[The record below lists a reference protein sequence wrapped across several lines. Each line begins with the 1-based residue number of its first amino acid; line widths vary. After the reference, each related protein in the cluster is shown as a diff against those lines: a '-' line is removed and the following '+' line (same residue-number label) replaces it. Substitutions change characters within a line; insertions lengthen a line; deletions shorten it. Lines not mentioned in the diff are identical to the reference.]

1 MPALKI
7 WLKELRLEFLT
18 GSATPVLLGT
28 AVARYESGSWDPLL
42 FVLTLAGAVALH
54 LGANTANDY
63 FDHLSG
69 NDPVNVEYVRP
80 FTGGSRLIQEG
91 LIKPQAV
98 LAASLSFFGAALAIG
113 LILISMRGVGVLV
126 LGLIGAACGYFYTA
140 PPLRLAHRGL
150 GEIAIGISFGL
161 IGPGTY
167 FVQTGKVTLSS
178 VLATLPVMF
187 LIIAVIW
194 INEFQDSRADQ
205 SAGKNTMVVRLGRK
219 SAVIPFAAIT
229 LLAYLPVIAGTLLG
243 ELPLINLLALITLPL
258 GVRSITTAG
267 KHYDHPRKLAPANR
281 SAVINHLL
289 TGIILTA
296 VYLITG

>member
-1 MPALKI
+1 MPSPKT

-28 AVARYESGSWDPLL
+28 AVARYESGEWNPLL
-42 FVLTLAGAVALH
+42 FLLTLAGAVALH

-69 NDPVNVEYVRP
+69 NDPANVEYVRP

-91 LIKPQAV
+91 LIKPRTV
-98 LAASLSFFGAALAIG
+98 LATSLSFFAAALVAG
-113 LILISMRGVGVLV
+113 LILTAIRGFWILV
-126 LGLIGAACGYFYTA
+126 LGLIGAVCGYFYTA

-150 GEIAIGISFGL
+150 GEIVIGISFGL
-161 IGPGTY
+161 IGPGAY
-167 FVQTGKVTLSS
+167 FVQTGEMTLSA

-187 LIIAVIW
+187 LITAVIW

-205 SAGKNTMVVRLGRK
+205 SAGKNTLVVRLGRK
-219 SAVIPFAAIT
+219 GAVVPFAVLT
-229 LLAYLPVIAGTLLG
+229 LCSYLPLITGTALG
-243 ELPLINLLALITLPL
+243 ELPSFTLLALITLPL
-258 GVRSITTAG
+258 GIRSIATARR
-267 KHYDHPRKLAPANR
+267 HYGHPRKLAPANS

-296 VYLITG
+296 AYLIIA

>member
-42 FVLTLAGAVALH
+42 FLLTLAGAVALH

-69 NDPVNVEYVRP
+69 NDPANVEYVRP

-91 LIKPQAV
+91 LIKPRAV
-98 LAASLSFFGAALAIG
+98 LATSLSFFGAALAIG
-113 LILISMRGVGVLV
+113 LILIAMRGVGVLV

-150 GEIAIGISFGL
+150 GEIVIGISFGL

-167 FVQTGKVTLSS
+167 FVQTGKMTLSS

-187 LIIAVIW
+187 LITAVIW

-219 SAVIPFAAIT
+219 GAVIPFAAIT

-243 ELPLINLLALITLPL
+243 ELPLITLLALITLPL
-258 GVRSITTAG
+258 GVRSIAAAG

-296 VYLITG
+296 VYLIAG

>member
-42 FVLTLAGAVALH
+42 FLLTLAGAVALH
-54 LGANTANDY
+54 LAANTANDY

-69 NDPVNVEYVRP
+69 NDPANVEYVRP

-91 LIKPQAV
+91 LIKPRAV
-98 LAASLSFFGAALAIG
+98 LATSLSLFGAALAIG
-113 LILISMRGVGVLV
+113 LILIAMRGIGVLL

-150 GEIAIGISFGL
+150 GEIVIGISFGL

-187 LIIAVIW
+187 LITAVIW

-219 SAVIPFAAIT
+219 GAVIPFAAIT

-243 ELPLINLLALITLPL
+243 ELPLITLLALITIPL
-258 GVRSITTAG
+258 GIRSITAAG
-267 KHYDHPRKLAPANR
+267 KHYNHPRKLAPANR

>member
-1 MPALKI
+1 MPSPKT

-28 AVARYESGSWDPLL
+28 AVARYESGEWNPLL
-42 FVLTLAGAVALH
+42 FLLTLAGAVALH

-69 NDPVNVEYVRP
+69 NDPANVEYVRP

-91 LIKPQAV
+91 LIKPRTV
-98 LAASLSFFGAALAIG
+98 LATSLSFFAAALVTG
-113 LILISMRGVGVLV
+113 LILTAIRGFWILV
-126 LGLIGAACGYFYTA
+126 LGLIGAVCGYFYTA

-150 GEIAIGISFGL
+150 GEIVIGISFGL
-161 IGPGTY
+161 IGPGAY
-167 FVQTGKVTLSS
+167 FVQTGEMTLSA

-187 LIIAVIW
+187 LITAVIW

-205 SAGKNTMVVRLGRK
+205 SAGKNTLVVRLGRK
-219 SAVIPFAAIT
+219 GAVVPFAVLT
-229 LLAYLPVIAGTLLG
+229 LCSYLPLITGTALG
-243 ELPLINLLALITLPL
+243 ELPSFTLLALITLPL
-258 GVRSITTAG
+258 GIRSIATARR
-267 KHYDHPRKLAPANR
+267 HYGHPRKLAPANS

-296 VYLITG
+296 AYLIIA